1 MSALPSTG
9 PQAALI
15 GFAVRYRGIVIAL
28 ACLLVAYGV
37 LSLQQANYGV
47 FPEFAPPQV
56 GIQTEAPGLSPEQV
70 ELLVT
75 RPIEAAVT
83 GLNGIQSVR
92 SSSIQGLS
100 AITLVFA
107 PGSNI
112 YLDRQ
117 LASERLASVAQA
129 LPQGVAAPTL
139 SPLTT
144 STSTILVF
152 GLTSDRQS
160 LMALHTTAEWTIRRN
175 LLAVPGVADA
185 TVFGGE
191 TRSIQIQLHPNL
203 LLRYGVATNDVL
215 AAARNATGLR
225 GAGVIDT
232 KNQRIVLQSEG
243 QVLDP
248 QGLARTVVSSL
259 PTGRVTLGDVADV
272 VEAPE
277 PSIGAAAIMGK
288 PGVIINVTQ
297 QYGADTLTVTR
308 AVDAALADLRPA
320 LSAQGIMLH
329 DSLFRPANFIGTAVS
344 NIQHSL
350 LLGGILVVVVLFLF
364 LFNLRT
370 AAIACTAIPL
380 SLLTATLLLGWF
392 GITLN
397 TMTLGGLAIAIG
409 EVVDDAVIGVENM
422 VRRLRENQS
431 LEVPRRR
438 ATVVIDAVFEVRSAV
453 VYATLAV
460 ILVFLP
466 VITLPGIAG
475 RLFAP
480 LGIAYI
486 LAVLASLAVAL
497 TVTPALG
504 MMWLS
509 GQHHE
514 TDDPPVARFAR
525 KRYEALLAPMVGRV
539 KPVVIGATIL
549 ILVGCAALPFFS
561 TSFIPE
567 LKEGHFI
574 LHMSEAPGTSLDQSL
589 GLGSRVTKALRQI
602 HEVRSVSQR
611 VGRAQKSD
619 DIWGPHYSEFDID
632 LVPLGGEESEA
643 VQGRISR
650 TLSSFVGANMS
661 LKSFLTERVE
671 ETLSGTTAP
680 VAVNIYGD
688 DLDVLDTKAAQISSI
703 LNGIPGAGGVQ
714 LLAPPGLPQLGIK
727 LRPADLQR
735 WGMNPVEV
743 LDAVRTA
750 YQGDIVGQTYEGDR
764 VFNVI
769 ALVDRTNR
777 NDPSS
782 IATLPIRTPSGT
794 FVPLQQLADIVPSS
808 GRYQI
813 RHEGAR
819 RVQTVTANVADSDI
833 APFVATAKARI
844 AAKVA
849 LPAGTYVTFAGT
861 AQAQADA
868 RRNLLINT
876 LIAAVGVILLLSVVT
891 RNWRNL
897 LLVLANLPFAMVGGV
912 LAVLLTGGQLSLGA
926 LIGFVTLAG
935 ITLRNSIMMIS
946 HFEHL
951 VIVDGREWNLPTA
964 IEGANDRLVPIV
976 MTSLVTALGLL
987 PLAVGMGDPG
997 REVEGPMAVVILGG
1011 LMTSM
1016 VLNLLVLPTLALAF
1030 GRFDRATGSVTT

>member
-1 MSALPSTG
+1 MTPLPSTG

-15 GFAVRYRGIVIAL
+15 GLAVRFRGIVIAL
-28 ACLLVAYGV
+28 ACLLVAYGL
-37 LSLQQANYGV
+37 LSLQRADYGV

-56 GIQTEAPGLSPEQV
+56 GIQAEAPGLSPQQV

-83 GLNGIQSVR
+83 GLTGVQSVR

-107 PGSNI
+107 PGSDI
-112 YLDRQ
+112 YRDRQ
-117 LASERLASVAQA
+117 LAAEGLASASRA
-129 LPQGVAAPTL
+129 LPAGVAAPTL
-139 SPLTT
+139 TPLTT
-144 STSTILVF
+144 STSTVLVF
-152 GLTSDRQS
+152 GLTSKRQS
-160 LMALHTTAEWTIRRN
+160 LMALNTTAEWTIRRS

-185 TVFGGE
+185 VVFGGE
-191 TRSIQIQLHPNL
+191 TRSIQIQLHPDR

-215 AAARNATGLR
+215 AAARSASGLR

-232 KNQRIVLQSEG
+232 PNQRIVLQSEG

-248 QGLARTVVSSL
+248 AELARTVVTSA

-272 VEAPE
+272 VLAPE
-277 PSIGAAAIMGK
+277 PPIGAAAIMGQ
-288 PGVIINVTQ
+288 PGVIISVSQ
-297 QYGADTLTVTR
+297 QYGTDTLTVTR

-320 LSAQGIMLH
+320 LTAQGIVVH
-329 DSLFRPANFIGTAVS
+329 DNLFRPATFIGTALS
-344 NIQHSL
+344 NIRNSL

-380 SLLTATLLLGWF
+380 SLLTATLLLERF

-409 EVVDDAVIGVENM
+409 EVVDDAVIGVENI
-422 VRRLRENQS
+422 VRRLRENRA
-431 LEVPRRR
+431 LEMPRPP
-438 ATVVIDAVFEVRSAV
+438 AQVVIDAVFEVRSAV

-475 RLFAP
+475 KLFAP

-504 MMWLS
+504 MMWLARQS
-509 GQHHE
+509 HE
-514 TDDPPVARFAR
+514 TEDSPVARFSR
-525 KRYEALLAPMVGRV
+525 TRYTALLAPMIGRTRQ
-539 KPVVIGATIL
+539 VVIGAIAIVL
-549 ILVGCAALPFFS
+549 IGCAALPFFS

-574 LHMSEAPGTSLDQSL
+574 LHMSAAPGTSLDQSL
-589 GLGSRVTKALRQI
+589 ALGARVTQALRRI
-602 HEVRSVSQR
+602 PEIRSIAQR
-611 VGRAQKSD
+611 AGRAPKAD
-619 DIWGPHYSEFDID
+619 DFWGPYYSEFDVD
-632 LVPLGGEESEA
+632 LVPLDGEASEQ
-643 VQGRISR
+643 VQARINQ
-650 TLSSFVGANMS
+650 TLAGFAGANMS
-661 LKSFLTERVE
+661 LKTFLTERVE

-680 VAVNIYGD
+680 VVVNVYGD
-688 DLDVLDTKAAQISSI
+688 DLDVIDAKAAQIAGI
-703 LNGIPGAGGVQ
+703 LKGIPSAGDVQ
-714 LLAPPGLPQLGIK
+714 ILAPPGLPQLGIR
-727 LRPADLQR
+727 LRPADVAR
-735 WGMNPVEV
+735 WGLTPVEV
-743 LDAVRTA
+743 LDAVRIA
-750 YQGDIVGQTYEGDR
+750 YQGDIVGQTFDGDR

-769 ALVDRTNR
+769 ALLDAASRADPDRVG
-777 NDPSS
+777 
-782 IATLPIRTPSGT
+782 ALPIRTPQGT
-794 FVPLQQLADIVPSS
+794 FVPLRQLADIVSSS

-813 RHEGAR
+813 RHEGGR
-819 RVQTVTANVADSDI
+819 RVQTVTANVPDSAI
-833 APFVATAKARI
+833 AAVVATAKTRI
-844 AAKVA
+844 AANVA
-849 LPAGTYVTFAGT
+849 LPAGTYVTYAGT
-861 AQAQADA
+861 AQAQAEA
-868 RRNLLINT
+868 RRNLLVNT
-876 LIAAVGVILLLSVVT
+876 LIAAVGIVLLLSVVT

-897 LLVLANLPFAMVGGV
+897 LLVLANLPFALVGGV
-912 LAVLLTGGQLSLGA
+912 VAVLLSGGQLSLGA

-951 VIVDGREWNLPTA
+951 VVVDGHDWNAATA
-964 IEGANDRLVPIV
+964 IEGASDRLVAIL

-987 PLAVGMGDPG
+987 PLAIGMGDPG

-1011 LMTSM
+1011 LLTSM
-1016 VLNLLVLPTLALAF
+1016 ILNLLVLPTLALAF
-1030 GRFDRATGSVTT
+1030 GRFEREPGIEPA

>member
-1 MSALPSTG
+1 M
-9 PQAALI
+9 I
-15 GFAVRYRGIVIAL
+15 GFAVRFRGIIVAL
-28 ACLLVAYGV
+28 ACLLVAYGL
-37 LSLQQANYGV
+37 LSLERADYGV

-56 GIQTEAPGLSPEQV
+56 SIQTEAPGLSPQQV

-83 GLNGIQSVR
+83 GLTGVQSVR

-100 AITLVFA
+100 AITLVFS
-107 PGSNI
+107 PGSDI
-112 YLDRQ
+112 YRDRQ
-117 LASERLASVAQA
+117 LAAERLASASRA
-129 LPQGVAAPTL
+129 LPAGVAAPALT
-139 SPLTT
+139 PLTT
-144 STSTILVF
+144 STSTVLVF
-152 GLTSDRQS
+152 GLTSQRQS
-160 LMALHTTAEWTIRRN
+160 LMALNTAAEWTVRRS

-185 TVFGGE
+185 VVFGGE
-191 TRSIQIQLHPNL
+191 TRSIQLQFHPDK
-203 LLRYGVATNDVL
+203 LLRYGVAINDVL

-232 KNQRIVLQSEG
+232 PNQRIVLQTEG

-248 QGLARTVVSSL
+248 AELAHTVVTSA

-272 VEAPE
+272 VLAPE
-277 PSIGAAAIMGK
+277 PPIGAAAIMGQ
-288 PGVIINVTQ
+288 PGVIISVSQ
-297 QYGADTLTVTR
+297 QFGTDTLTVTR
-308 AVDAALADLRPA
+308 AADAALAELRPA
-320 LSAQGIMLH
+320 LAAQGIVLH
-329 DSLFRPANFIGTAVS
+329 DNLFRPATFIRTALS
-344 NIQHSL
+344 NIRNSL

-380 SLLTATLLLGWF
+380 SLLTATLLLERF

-409 EVVDDAVIGVENM
+409 EVVDDAVIGVENI
-422 VRRLRENQS
+422 VRRLRENRA
-431 LEVPRRR
+431 LEVPLPSAR
-438 ATVVIDAVFEVRSAV
+438 VVIDAVFEVRSAV

-486 LAVLASLAVAL
+486 LAVLASLVVAL

-504 MMWLS
+504 MMWLA
-509 GQHHE
+509 GQSHE
-514 TDDPPVARFAR
+514 TDDPPVARFSR
-525 KRYEALLAPMVGRV
+525 TRYTALLAPMIGHTRQ
-539 KPVVIGATIL
+539 VVIGAIAIVL
-549 ILVGCAALPFFS
+549 IGCAALPFFS

-574 LHMSEAPGTSLDQSL
+574 LHMSAAPGTSLDQSL
-589 GLGSRVTKALRQI
+589 ALGARVTQALRRI
-602 HEVRSVSQR
+602 PEIRSISQR
-611 VGRAQKSD
+611 AGRAPKAD
-619 DIWGPHYSEFDID
+619 DFWGPYYSEFDID
-632 LVPLGGEESEA
+632 LVPLDGEASEQ
-643 VQGRISR
+643 VQARINR
-650 TLSSFVGANMS
+650 TLAGFAGANMS
-661 LKSFLTERVE
+661 LKTFLTERVE

-680 VAVNIYGD
+680 VVVNVYGD
-688 DLDVLDTKAAQISSI
+688 DLDVIDAKAAQIAGI
-703 LNGIPGAGGVQ
+703 LKGIPQAGDVQ
-714 LLAPPGLPQLGIK
+714 VLAPPGLPQLGIR
-727 LRPADLQR
+727 LRPADVAR
-735 WGMNPVEV
+735 WGLTPVDV

-750 YQGDIVGQTYEGDR
+750 YQGNIVGQTFDGDR

-769 ALVDRTNR
+769 ALLDAASRADPDRVG
-777 NDPSS
+777 
-782 IATLPIRTPSGT
+782 ALPIRTPQGT
-794 FVPLQQLADIVPSS
+794 FVPLRQLADIVSSS

-813 RHEGAR
+813 RHEGGR
-819 RVQTVTANVADSDI
+819 RVQTVTANVPDSAI
-833 APFVATAKARI
+833 AAVVATAKARI
-844 AAKVA
+844 AATVA
-849 LPAGTYVTFAGT
+849 LPAGTYVTYAGT
-861 AQAQADA
+861 AQAQAEA
-868 RRNLLINT
+868 RRNLLVNT
-876 LIAAVGVILLLSVVT
+876 LIAAVGIVLLLSVVT

-897 LLVLANLPFAMVGGV
+897 LLVLANLPFALMGGV
-912 LAVLLTGGQLSLGA
+912 VAVLLSGGQLSLGA

-951 VIVDGREWNLPTA
+951 VVVDGRDWNAATA
-964 IEGANDRLVPIV
+964 IEGASDRLVPIL

-987 PLAVGMGDPG
+987 PLAIGMGDPG

-1030 GRFDRATGSVTT
+1030 GRFEREPGIEPA

>member
-1 MSALPSTG
+1 MNPLPSTG

-15 GFAVRYRGIVIAL
+15 GLAVRFRGIVIAL

-37 LSLQQANYGV
+37 LSLQRADYGV

-56 GIQTEAPGLSPEQV
+56 GIQTEAPGLSPQQV

-83 GLNGIQSVR
+83 GLTGVQSVR

-107 PGSNI
+107 PGSDI
-112 YLDRQ
+112 YRDRQ
-117 LASERLASVAQA
+117 LAAERLASASRA
-129 LPQGVAAPTL
+129 LPAGVAAPSLT
-139 SPLTT
+139 PLTT
-144 STSTILVF
+144 STSTVLVF
-152 GLTSDRQS
+152 GLTSKRQS
-160 LMALHTTAEWTIRRN
+160 LMALNTTAEWTVRRS

-185 TVFGGE
+185 VVFGGE
-191 TRSIQIQLHPNL
+191 TRSIQIQLHPDR

-215 AAARNATGLR
+215 VAARNATGLR

-232 KNQRIVLQSEG
+232 PNQRIVVQSEG

-248 QGLARTVVSSL
+248 KVLAGTVVTSA

-272 VEAPE
+272 VLAPE
-277 PSIGAAAIMGK
+277 PPIGAAAIMGQ
-288 PGVIINVTQ
+288 PGVIISVSQ
-297 QYGADTLTVTR
+297 QYGTDTLTVTR

-320 LSAQGIMLH
+320 LTAQGIVVH
-329 DSLFRPANFIGTAVS
+329 DNLFRPATFIGTALA
-344 NIQHSL
+344 NIQNSL

-380 SLLTATLLLGWF
+380 SLLTATLLLERF

-409 EVVDDAVIGVENM
+409 EVVDDAVIGVENI
-422 VRRLRENQS
+422 VRRLQENRA
-431 LEVPRRR
+431 LEVPRPSAR
-438 ATVVIDAVFEVRSAV
+438 VVIGAVFEVRSAV

-475 RLFAP
+475 KLFAP

-504 MMWLS
+504 MMWLA
-509 GQHHE
+509 GQSHG
-514 TDDPPVARFAR
+514 TDDPPVARFSR
-525 KRYEALLAPMVGRV
+525 TRYTALLAPMIGRTRQ
-539 KPVVIGATIL
+539 VVIGAVAIV
-549 ILVGCAALPFFS
+549 LVGCAALPFFS

-574 LHMSEAPGTSLDQSL
+574 LHMSAAPGTSLDQSL
-589 GLGSRVTKALRQI
+589 ALGARVTQALRRI
-602 HEVRSVSQR
+602 PEIRSISQR
-611 VGRAQKSD
+611 MGRAPKAD
-619 DIWGPHYSEFDID
+619 DFWGPYYSEFDID
-632 LVPLGGEESEA
+632 LVPLNGEASEQ
-643 VQGRISR
+643 VQARINR
-650 TLSSFVGANMS
+650 TLAGFAGANMS
-661 LKSFLTERVE
+661 LKTFLTERVE

-680 VAVNIYGD
+680 VVVNVYGD
-688 DLDVLDTKAAQISSI
+688 DLDVIDAKAAQIAGI
-703 LNGIPGAGGVQ
+703 LKGIAGAGDVQ
-714 LLAPPGLPQLGIK
+714 VLAPPGLPQLGIR
-727 LRPADLQR
+727 LRPADVAR
-735 WGMNPVEV
+735 WGLTPVDI
-743 LDAVRTA
+743 LDAVHTA
-750 YQGDIVGQTYEGDR
+750 YQGDIVGQTFDGDR

-769 ALVDRTNR
+769 ALLDAASRG
-777 NDPSS
+777 DPGQVG
-782 IATLPIRTPSGT
+782 ALPIRTPEGT
-794 FVPLQQLADIVPSS
+794 FVPLRQLADIVPSS

-813 RHEGAR
+813 RHEGGR
-819 RVQTVTANVADSDI
+819 RVQTVTANVPDSAI
-833 APFVATAKARI
+833 AAVVATAKARI

-849 LPAGTYVTFAGT
+849 LPAGTYVTYAGT
-861 AQAQADA
+861 AQAQAEA
-868 RRNLLINT
+868 RRNLLVNT
-876 LIAAVGVILLLSVVT
+876 LIAAVGIVLLLSVVT

-912 LAVLLTGGQLSLGA
+912 VAVLLSGGQLSLGA

-951 VIVDGREWNLPTA
+951 VVVDGRDWNAATA
-964 IEGANDRLVPIV
+964 IEGASDRLVPIL

-987 PLAVGMGDPG
+987 PLAIGMGDPG

-1011 LMTSM
+1011 LLTSM
-1016 VLNLLVLPTLALAF
+1016 ILNLLVLPTLALAF
-1030 GRFDRATGSVTT
+1030 GRFERDCGIKPA